1 MDQSAETL
9 PLEDSL
15 GLPDWII
22 DNSMEDAE
30 LPNPVSERSVPD
42 DRQNNNGDS
51 RAAMR
56 SGSEFLKNSG

>member
-9 PLEDSL
+9 PLEEL

-30 LPNPVSERSVPD
+30 LPNPVSELSVPD
-42 DRQNNNGDS
+42 FFSPTGKIIMAIRGLVRN
-51 RAAMR
+51 
-56 SGSEFLKNSG
+56 F

>member
-22 DNSMEDAE
+22 DNSMEDGE

-42 DRQNNNGDS
+42 FFSPTGKITIAIRGLVRN
-51 RAAMR
+51 
-56 SGSEFLKNSG
+56 F